1 VRRRAAAGQGGQ
13 RQAAGLTEIAVRA
26 MLATLGARRI
36 DCRDRA
42 LLLVA
47 RDLLARRGELV
58 ALRVRDLM
66 PAQDPRDGGATIRI
80 ARAKTDAPGRGR
92 ALYLG
97 PRTYAAVRTWLRVA
111 RVADGPLFRSVHVT
125 GKVGARLHAA
135 SVSPILK
142 KLARRAAPTLRR
154 HGIDPEG
161 VSGHSC
167 RVGMAQDLVAAGFDV
182 VAIMPAGR
190 WASPEMVARY
200 TERLHAGRGAVA
212 RYYRVLAARR
222 RVPTAGP

>member
-1 VRRRAAAGQGGQ
+1 
-13 RQAAGLTEIAVRA
+13 
-26 MLATLGARRI
+26 
-36 DCRDRA
+36 
-42 LLLVA
+42 
-47 RDLLARRGELV
+47 
-58 ALRVRDLM
+58 
-66 PAQDPRDGGATIRI
+66 
-80 ARAKTDAPGRGR
+80 
-92 ALYLG
+92 
-97 PRTYAAVRTWLRVA
+97 VRTWLRVA

-125 GKVGARLHAA
+125 GKIGARLHAA

-142 KLARRAAPTLRR
+142 KLARRAAPVLRR

-182 VAIMPAGR
+182 VAIMQAGR

-212 RYYRVLAARR
+212 RYHRIQIQTSRIPGPARL
-222 RVPTAGP
+222 PIGH